1 MQDGGVDIFRSTTR
15 SPQRGWRLNPD
26 QLPAG
31 LHFCVTRP
39 NTRPG
44 LAEEFA
50 RDLAD
55 AVAHAVE
62 HRGQPASSGA
72 LYGFAGTPGGDDV
85 LRFLMSGALDAMYA
99 LPPGTTPTQ

>member
-1 MQDGGVDIFRSTTR
+1 VNDALAA
-15 SPQRGWRLNPD
+15 RGWRLNPD

-44 LAEEFA
+44 LTDEFA
-50 RDLAD
+50 GDLAD
-55 AVAHAVE
+55 AVTYAVA
-62 HRGQPASSGA
+62 HRGEPARSGA

-85 LRFLMSGALDAMYA
+85 VRMLMSGALDAMYA
-99 LPPGTTPTQ
+99 LPPGVAPAAG